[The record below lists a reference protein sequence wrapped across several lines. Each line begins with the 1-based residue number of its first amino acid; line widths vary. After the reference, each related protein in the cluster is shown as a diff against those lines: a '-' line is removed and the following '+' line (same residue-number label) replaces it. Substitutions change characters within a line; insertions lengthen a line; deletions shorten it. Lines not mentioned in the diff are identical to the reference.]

1 MSATMPRMEIM
12 PGVGVQAVKIGAPR
26 GEVEQRLGPPAH
38 GGNHSR
44 SVYDSVDPML
54 VVTYD
59 QDDVVELV
67 EVGYG
72 LDHQVFFDGVQ
83 LTYRFM
89 DEVMADL
96 AAKGHL
102 GSPSDIGF
110 DFQAGFAIF
119 SMASLS
125 AGALDPDAPEDD
137 RRRVVEGVSIAP
149 YSYFTADQPP
159 LNGTVEELEAWLRQR
174 GVLPAES

>member
-1 MSATMPRMEIM
+1 
-12 PGVGVQAVKIGAPR
+12 
-26 GEVEQRLGPPAH
+26 
-38 GGNHSR
+38 
-44 SVYDSVDPML
+44 ML
-54 VVTYD
+54 IVTYD

-72 LDHQVFFDGVQ
+72 VHDQVFFDGVQ

-102 GSPSDIGF
+102 GTPSDIGF
-110 DFQAGFAIF
+110 DLQAGFAIF

-125 AGALDPDAPEDD
+125 ARELDPRAPENDP
-137 RRRVVEGVSIAP
+137 RRIVEGVGIAP
-149 YSYFTADQPP
+149 YSYFTDDQPP
-159 LNGTVEELEAWLRQR
+159 SDGTAQELEAWLRQR
-174 GVLPAES
+174 GVLSAAS